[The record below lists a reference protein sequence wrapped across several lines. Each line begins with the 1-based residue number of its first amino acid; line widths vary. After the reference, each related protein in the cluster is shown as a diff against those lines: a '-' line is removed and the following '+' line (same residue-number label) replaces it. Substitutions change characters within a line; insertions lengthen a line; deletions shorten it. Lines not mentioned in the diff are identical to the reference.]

1 MTEFLTALKADLTDR
16 RLLPLLALAAVVL
29 AAAIGY
35 AVLGGGSNPAPA
47 ASPAVA
53 SASPATAGIAV
64 TQTTPEKAVAEDT
77 GGGSQQRHGVARNPF
92 IPLPEAKAAATS
104 ASGSTSTSST
114 GKTAAGSTSTGSTTT
129 KSGSGASS
137 GSTEKSGSN
146 GKSTPK
152 TPTKPVKPQVLYHVA
167 VLFGVIPAGVSQAD
181 ATLTPFLNLPLLSP
195 LPSAKQSLLV
205 FRGVTAGGKSA
216 TFTLVSEAILH
227 GNATC
232 LPSAAQC
239 QAIDLAPGQ
248 TEQLEYIS
256 PTGEVTVYELRI
268 VSIEAAKASAAAVK
282 NLLHKESKA
291 GRELLRQSGL
301 EAIPYLRNSTQA
313 GVLVFSGHGARAARA
328 HVAAQQRRL
337 G

>member
-16 RLLPLLALAAVVL
+16 RLLPMLL
-29 AAAIGY
+29 AAAAVLAGAVAY
-35 AVLGGGSNPAPA
+35 AVLSGGSSATPP
-47 ASPAVA
+47 SAVA
-53 SASPATAGIAV
+53 TATPPSSGIAV
-64 TQTTPEKAVAEDT
+64 TQDTPEKAVAEVT
-77 GGGSQQRHGVARNPF
+77 SGSSHQRHGVARNPF
-92 IPLPEAKAAATS
+92 IPLPEARAAASTN
-104 ASGSTSTSST
+104 GSTSTST
-114 GKTAAGSTSTGSTTT
+114 GKTGATSTGGATT
-129 KSGSGASS
+129 KAGSGSSS
-137 GSTEKSGSN
+137 GSSEKSGTTE
-146 GKSTPK
+146 KPTPK
-152 TPTKPVKPQVLYHVA
+152 TPSKPTKPQVLYHVA
-167 VLFGVIPAGVSQAD
+167 VLFGVIPAGVSQTEAV
-181 ATLTPFLNLPLLSP
+181 LTPFLNLPLLSP

-239 QAIDLAPGQ
+239 QALDLAPGQ

-268 VSIEAAKASAAAVK
+268 VSIVAAKASTAAVK
-282 NLLHKESKA
+282 SLLHGQSKA

-301 EAIPYLRNSTQA
+301 TTIPYLRSSSQA

-328 HVAAQQRRL
+328 HAAAHGRR
-337 G
+337 